1 MSRLSGSSAG
11 RTAHAVVLIVPPSGF
26 SELPPLF
33 CRSPSKLLRNDC
45 NAAVPDGFDVVE
57 LVLPL
62 VDAAGLEAAAGVTAD
77 GATPAGVPAAGA
89 VLAAG
94 VAVVAELPP
103 RALINWLKA
112 LLRFAIAFDDK
123 LEPVVLVTI

>member
-1 MSRLSGSSAG
+1 MSRLSGSSAH

-33 CRSPSKLLRNDC
+33 CRSPSKLVRNDC

-57 LVLPL
+57 LVPAL
-62 VDAAGLEAAAGVTAD
+62 AAAVEVAD
-77 GATPAGVPAAGA
+77 DAPVAAD
-89 VLAAG
+89 VE
-94 VAVVAELPP
+94 VADELPP
-103 RALINWLKA
+103 RSLINWLKA

-123 LEPVVLVTI
+123 VEPVVLVTI